1 MWSNNNFGSNGA
13 PAPAQGG
20 AEDNNHQSNTNQEN
34 FQENYQG
41 SVIDQGNDNFVNFPL
56 TGGFPVYPLFPF
68 EYYQPPNSNYIGSY
82 MPNMFQQMPG
92 FGNNGYLHTAFTN
105 PANSVSSA

>member
-13 PAPAQGG
+13 PAQDGAQ
-20 AEDNNHQSNTNQEN
+20 DNNYQNNINQAN

-41 SVIDQGNDNFVNFPL
+41 SEINLGSSEYFVNFPPL
-56 TGGFPVYPLFPF
+56 TAGFPAYPLFPF

-92 FGNNGYLHTAFTN
+92 FMNNAFLQTTFTS
-105 PANSVSSA
+105 PANPVSSI